1 MSKATMSVLAKDE
14 IELIHESSLRILSEV
29 GVKIES
35 PSVLELLK
43 KAGARVDPQK
53 ELAFLDEGMISQALK
68 SAPRKVRLCSRRGV
82 DYEIPGNDVQ
92 MISPDGQPPAV
103 FDIETGKKRPSVL
116 RDVKNFA
123 IVCDALPE
131 VDYVWPPV
139 VANDVPE
146 DMIEESS
153 FYEFLMTMAY
163 TSKHVQHGATSAKE
177 ANFQIAVATAIAGS
191 PSELRKRPL
200 FSDVCTPISPLRYD
214 KGEAEALVNLSRA
227 GIPMV
232 HLSMG
237 IAGSVTPV
245 TIAGTLA
252 VINAENLCGLT
263 LTQAASS
270 GAPSIYSSFSGVADL
285 KSGVFL
291 CGTPEGNLM
300 DAASIEMARHYG
312 LPTCCGGPSNSAR
325 TLSAEAGYQTA
336 MSTMA
341 SMMTGADLMVGL
353 GGLDRAGMMSLE
365 KVVMDCELWRWLK
378 RMRAGIAVSE
388 ATLGFDAI
396 KRQGPG
402 GVFLSDPHT
411 LKHMRK
417 CLMIPQITGY
427 HLPGEPDY
435 SVDDLIEYSKRRT
448 KEILKTYKPQL
459 LSKDIAEKVGKV
471 AQRYG
476 VLHRNGEQIF
486 DHA

>member
-14 IELIHESSLRILSEV
+14 IELVHETSMRILSEV

-43 KAGARVDPQK
+43 KEGAKIDSQK
-53 ELAFLDEGMISQALK
+53 GLAFLDERIVSHALM
-68 SAPRKVRLCSRRGV
+68 SAPRKIRLCSRRGV
-82 DYEIPGNDVQ
+82 DYEIPGEDVQ

-103 FDIETGKKRPSVL
+103 YDIETGKKRPSTL
-116 RDVKNFA
+116 RDVKRFA

-146 DMIEESS
+146 EKIDESS

-163 TSKHVQHGATSAKE
+163 TSKHVQHGAVSAKE
-177 ANFQIAVATAIAGS
+177 ANFQIEVATAIAGS
-191 PSELRKRPL
+191 PAELRRRPL

-237 IAGSVTPV
+237 IAGAVTPV

-263 LTQAASS
+263 LTQTASPGS
-270 GAPSIYSSFSGVADL
+270 PSIYSSFSGVADL
-285 KSGVFL
+285 RSGVFL

-336 MSTMA
+336 MSTMTC
-341 SMMTGADLMVGL
+341 MMTGADLMVGL

-378 RMRAGIAVSE
+378 RMRAGIAVNE
-388 ATLGFDAI
+388 GTLGFDAV

-411 LKHMRK
+411 LRYMRK
-417 CLMIPQITGY
+417 DLMIPQITGY
-427 HLPGEPDY
+427 HAPGEPDY
-435 SVDDLIEYSKRRT
+435 SIDDLIEYSKRKT
-448 KEILKTYKPQL
+448 NDILKTHKPQL
-459 LSKDIAEKVGKV
+459 LSKDIADKVGKV

-476 VLHRNGEQIF
+476 VLLKNGDQIF
-486 DHA
+486 EHA